1 MMSSQEIRDAISKAL
16 PAGTSNDDGELTKD
30 ARWVYVPPSHIKAL
44 RLESNLVIGGRG
56 VGKTFWSNA
65 LTNPAI
71 RQALGKDV
79 PDLSHVDVKA
89 GFSLTPSN
97 QQYPDAEVFSS
108 LLSQGFSP
116 ADVWRAIVARCLCC
130 ELNKSEMGG
139 RWSECTAWLK
149 NDPEFFSMLLEE
161 AEQHYAQRGSAILIV
176 FDALDRTSNE
186 WQKVDAIVRGL
197 LQLVL
202 QLKRYPH
209 LHTKVFLREDQFR
222 RKVTDFTDASK
233 ILATRV
239 ELTWASYDLHGL
251 IWQYFCN
258 ASDSSGKVLRE
269 IYRSVVGNEP
279 EKLPNGV
286 WQLDAK
292 VKKNEDIQRQL
303 FIQIAGNWMGR
314 DRRRGV
320 PYTWSVGHLADT
332 RGLTSPRSFLCALRS
347 AADDSRLHHAEHGI
361 PLHYDSIKRGVL
373 AASEIRVKEMAEDY
387 PWVETYMQPLRGITV
402 PCPFEAI
409 EQAWSN
415 VTMPDSTASL
425 PPENVTE
432 GAQGVF
438 ADMKGLGIFE
448 TMKDGRVNMPDLYR
462 VGFGLGR
469 RGGVKPAKKSSD
481 D

>member
-1 MMSSQEIRDAISKAL
+1 MSSQDIRNAIANAL
-16 PAGTSNDDGELTKD
+16 PSGTSNDDGQLTKD

-65 LTNPAI
+65 LTNASI
-71 RQALGKDV
+71 RQALGKEV
-79 PDLSHVDVKA
+79 PDLSNVEVKA
-89 GFSLTPSN
+89 GFSLTPAN
-97 QQYPDAEVFSS
+97 QQYPDTGVFSL
-108 LLSQGFSP
+108 LLSQGFAP
-116 ADVWRAIVARCLCC
+116 LDVWRAIVARCLCR
-130 ELNKSEMGG
+130 ELGKKEMNGK
-139 RWSECTAWLK
+139 WAECTSWLK
-149 NDPEFFSMLLEE
+149 NDPEFFSTLLEE
-161 AEQHYAQRGSAILIV
+161 AEQYYAGRGNAILIV

-186 WQKVDAIVRGL
+186 WQKVDVIVRDL

-202 QLKRYPH
+202 VLKRYPH

-258 ASDSSGKVLRE
+258 APGSSGDALRD
-269 IYRSVVGNEP
+269 IYRNVVGSYP
-279 EKLPNGV
+279 DKLQNGV
-286 WQLDAK
+286 WQLDTR
-292 VKKNEDIQRQL
+292 VKKKEELQRQL
-303 FIQIAGNWMGR
+303 FIKIAGQWMGR

-320 PYTWSVGHLADT
+320 PYTWAVGHLADT
-332 RGLTSPRSFLCALRS
+332 HGLTSPRSFLCALRS
-347 AADDSRLHHAEHGI
+347 AADDSLLHHAEHDI
-361 PLHYDSIKRGVL
+361 PLHYDSIKRGVQE
-373 AASEIRVKEMAEDY
+373 ASGIRVKEMAEDY

-409 EQAWSN
+409 EAAWMN
-415 VTMPDSTASL
+415 VPVLGFATSL
-425 PPENVTE
+425 PPENVAE

-448 TMKDGRVNMPDLYR
+448 AMKDSRVNMPDLYR